1 MKKFAIFVHASENEG
16 AKALHS
22 LLYAHELHEA
32 GNEVKVIFD
41 GAGTIWI
48 KKWED
53 PKHKLNPLF
62 KAVKKLGVI
71 EGVCEY
77 CAGAFGVETE
87 VRQSGL
93 PALGQINGHPSLAQL
108 VADDYQIITL

>member
-1 MKKFAIFVHASENEG
+1 MKKFVILVHASENEG

-22 LLYAHELHEA
+22 LLYAQELYEA

-41 GAGTIWI
+41 GAGTVWV
-48 KKWED
+48 KKFES
-53 PKHKLNPLF
+53 PENKYNPLY

-77 CAGAFGVETE
+77 CAGAFGVQNE
-87 VRQSGL
+87 VKQSGL
-93 PALGQINGHPSLAQL
+93 LTLGQRNGHPSLAQL
-108 VADDYQIITL
+108 VAEDYQIITL

>member
-22 LLYAHELHEA
+22 LLYAQELHDA
-32 GNEVKVIFD
+32 GHEVKVIFD

-48 KKWED
+48 KKWEVPD
-53 PKHKLNPLF
+53 HKHNPLY

-77 CAGAFGVETE
+77 CAGAFGVEHE
-87 VRQSGL
+87 VKQSGL
-93 PALGQINGHPSLAQL
+93 SSLGEINGHPSLAQL
-108 VADDYQIITL
+108 VTDDYQIITL